1 MDELNYEQKVCFDA
15 AMTGQNVFISGPGGV
30 GKSFVLR
37 AITEE
42 FKLRERRFRVA
53 ASTGVAALNVGG
65 ITIHSLL
72 STGISGSVTDVNNIL
87 GTSQFHKA
95 MERLQFI
102 QTIIVDEVSMLSGD
116 YIQMIDFWL
125 KQVRSNPDP
134 FGGCQMIFCG
144 DFLQLPPV
152 EKRDKEAQW
161 RYAFQSPAWKEA
173 EFKEVDMNFSWR
185 QEDQTFV
192 NALNKVRFGN
202 YPKEVR
208 KLFRPC
214 VGRELDMPTHLVCTN
229 DEADQI
235 NFAHLLAHEGTEY
248 TAKPL
253 FVIEKK
259 YINANRQWS
268 ADIKAKMA
276 KDSLTDNPL
285 RIKVGVPVLMLK
297 NQVDG
302 QYVNGTRGIVDEV
315 KCFEHGEIHFIS
327 VKLDDGSVIQ
337 VHKEEYAKFNGDG
350 DVEAKML
357 HFPMR
362 LGWALTIHKSQG
374 LTLDNVEI
382 DLGKGFAYGQAYVA
396 LSRMKSL
403 EGLALTD
410 AINPSIVKADP
421 ELVKF
426 YDEIVIK
433 RGGDIH

>member
-1 MDELNYEQKVCFDA
+1 VDELNYEQKVCFDA

-42 FKLRERRFRVA
+42 FKLRNRRYRVT

-65 ITIHSLL
+65 VTIHSML
-72 STGISGSVTDVNNIL
+72 STGICGSISQVQPLL
-87 GTSQFHKA
+87 GTKPFHRA
-95 MERLQFI
+95 MERLQWVE
-102 QTIIVDEVSMLSGD
+102 TIIVDEVSMLSGD
-116 YIQMIDFWL
+116 YIQMLDFWL
-125 KQVRSNPDP
+125 KQVRSSTVP

-152 EKRDKEAQW
+152 EKREEKAQYQ
-161 RYAFQSPAWKEA
+161 YAFQSPAWKEGN
-173 EFKEVDMNFSWR
+173 FKEVDMHFSWR

-192 NALNKVRFGN
+192 NALNIVRFGK
-202 YPKEVR
+202 YPKDVR
-208 KLFRPC
+208 KLLRPC
-214 VGRELDMPTHLVCTN
+214 IGRELDMPTHLVCTN
-229 DEADQI
+229 KEADEI
-235 NFAHLLAHEGTEY
+235 NFARLLAHEGTEY

-253 FVIEKK
+253 FSIEKN
-259 YINANRQWS
+259 YIKSRPEWAS
-268 ADIKAKMA
+268 ELKAKMA

-285 RIKVGVPVLMLK
+285 RIKVGVPVLLLK
-297 NQVDG
+297 NHVELL
-302 QYVNGTRGIVDEV
+302 YVNGTRGIVDSV
-315 KCFEHGEIHFIS
+315 KLFEHGEIDSIS
-327 VKLDDGSVIQ
+327 VKLADGSVIE
-337 VHKEEYAKFNGDG
+337 VRKEEYIKFNGDAE
-350 DVEAKML
+350 VEAKMR

-382 DLGKGFAYGQAYVA
+382 DLGRGFAYGQAYVA

-421 ELVKF
+421 ELVDF
-426 YDEIVIK
+426 YDKIVIK
-433 RGGDIH
+433 RGGDIR

>member
-42 FKLRERRFRVA
+42 FKLRKRRFRVA

-72 STGISGSVTDVNNIL
+72 GTGITGSAGEAHNLL
-87 GTSQFHKA
+87 GTGPFHKA
-95 MERLQFI
+95 IERLQFME
-102 QTIIVDEVSMLSGD
+102 TIIVDEVSMLSGD
-116 YIQMIDFWL
+116 YIEMIDFWL
-125 KQVRSNPDP
+125 KQVRSSSDP

-152 EKRDKEAQW
+152 EKRGKEVMW
-161 RYAFQSPAWKEA
+161 RYAFQSPAWKDA
-173 EFKEVDMNFSWR
+173 DFKSVDMHFSWR

-192 NALNKVRFGN
+192 NALNEVRFGK

-208 KLFRPC
+208 KLLRPC

-229 DEADQI
+229 KEADEI
-235 NFAHLLAHEGTEY
+235 NFSHLRAHEGTEY
-248 TAKPL
+248 IGKPL
-253 FVIEKK
+253 FSIEKG
-259 YINANRQWS
+259 YIKSKPDWANE
-268 ADIKAKMA
+268 IKAKMA

-285 RIKVGVPVLMLK
+285 RIKVGVPVLMLM
-297 NQVDG
+297 NHANG
-302 QYVNGTRGIVDEV
+302 LYVNGTRGIVDSV
-315 KCFEHGEIHFIS
+315 KLYEHGELHLIC
-327 VKLDDGSVIQ
+327 VKLEDGSVIE
-337 VHKEEYAKFNGDG
+337 VSKEEYIKFNADG
-350 DVEAKML
+350 EVEAKMI

-382 DLGKGFAYGQAYVA
+382 DLGRGFAYGQAYVA

-410 AINPSIVKADP
+410 AISPSIVKADP
-421 ELVKF
+421 ELVEF
-426 YDEIVIK
+426 YDKIVIK